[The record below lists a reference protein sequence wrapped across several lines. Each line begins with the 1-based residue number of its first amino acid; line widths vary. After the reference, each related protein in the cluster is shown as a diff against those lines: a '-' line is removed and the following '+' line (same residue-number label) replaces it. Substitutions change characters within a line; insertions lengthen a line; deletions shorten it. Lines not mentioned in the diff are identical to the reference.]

1 MFFYDDKEFLGKKIK
16 QLRVNSKLSQ
26 AELSEKIGMTEKNLS
41 NIERGLQVPA
51 LNSFLRL
58 LDVLNV
64 SLTEFGISTSDTK
77 NENRDELIKE
87 IYLASP
93 NEIEAYLK
101 IIKTIKNIKGYLC
114 TSPPQ
119 NFSSFARECS
129 HLNLSRRG
137 FST

>member
-1 MFFYDDKEFLGKKIK
+1 MFLYDDKVFLGKKIK
-16 QLRVNSKLSQ
+16 QLRINAKLSQ
-26 AELSEKIGMTEKNLS
+26 AELSEKISMTEKNLS

-64 SLTEFGISTSDTK
+64 SLTEFGVSTSDTK

-87 IYLASP
+87 IYLASQ

-101 IIKTIKNIKGYLC
+101 IIKTIKEIN
-114 TSPPQ
+114 
-119 NFSSFARECS
+119 R
-129 HLNLSRRG
+129 
-137 FST
+137 

>member
-1 MFFYDDKEFLGKKIK
+1 MFLYDDKVFLGKKIK
-16 QLRVNSKLSQ
+16 QLRINAKLSQ

-64 SLTEFGISTSDTK
+64 SLAEFGVSTSDTK

-87 IYLASP
+87 IYLANQ

-101 IIKTIKNIKGYLC
+101 IIKTIKEIN
-114 TSPPQ
+114 
-119 NFSSFARECS
+119 R
-129 HLNLSRRG
+129 
-137 FST
+137 

>member
-1 MFFYDDKEFLGKKIK
+1 MFFDDDKEFLGKKIK

-101 IIKTIKNIKGYLC
+101 IIKTIKNIKG
-114 TSPPQ
+114 
-119 NFSSFARECS
+119 
-129 HLNLSRRG
+129 
-137 FST
+137 

>member
-1 MFFYDDKEFLGKKIK
+1 MFLYDDKEFLGKKIK

-93 NEIEAYLK
+93 DEIEAYLK
-101 IIKTIKNIKGYLC
+101 IIKTIKDI
-114 TSPPQ
+114 
-119 NFSSFARECS
+119 
-129 HLNLSRRG
+129 RG
-137 FST
+137 

>member
-1 MFFYDDKEFLGKKIK
+1 MFLYDDKVFLGKKIK
-16 QLRVNSKLSQ
+16 QLRINAKLSQ

-64 SLTEFGISTSDTK
+64 SLTEFGVSTSDTK

-87 IYLASP
+87 IYLASQ

-101 IIKTIKNIKGYLC
+101 IIKTIKEIN
-114 TSPPQ
+114 
-119 NFSSFARECS
+119 R
-129 HLNLSRRG
+129 
-137 FST
+137 